1 VERLHQHGIL
11 LATQVNTRAD
21 AMQATR
27 DGVDLIVAQG
37 MEAGGHVTGQVI
49 TLPLL
54 QSVLDAVQVPVLA
67 AG

>member
-1 VERLHQHGIL
+1 
-11 LATQVNTRAD
+11 
-21 AMQATR
+21 MQATR

-37 MEAGGHVTGQVI
+37 MEAGGHVTGQVS

-54 QSVLDAVQVPVLA
+54 QSVLGAVQVPVLA

>member
-1 VERLHQHGIL
+1 
-11 LATQVNTRAD
+11 
-21 AMQATR
+21 MQSTR

-37 MEAGGHVTGQVI
+37 MEAGGHVTGQVS
-49 TLPLL
+49 TFPLL